1 MYKKL
6 SSHVLSFTSSFS
18 LFFPTSQ
25 PNFWKT
31 HMLFLVLSHFLL
43 NLLNSFYSPY
53 FINMV
58 APHVKCLLFAKSSG
72 HLRFIFWFLG
82 KPHTPGLSATSSPL
96 LDSDEIPFLCYAVN
110 TNPLGSL
117 LSPLFLLYI
126 HQTIS
131 SAALTTINI
140 LKNYVRNFTPLE
152 QISLL
157 LQAYKSNCLL
167 FISSYIFY
175 SLMGYSILKYI

>member
-1 MYKKL
+1 MSFYHLRLKSAVCASAHPSRSSQGSHPSYILSLPPSFLTPSHISSCSNFPHPPPTHMYKKL

-126 HQTIS
+126 H
-131 SAALTTINI
+131 
-140 LKNYVRNFTPLE
+140 
-152 QISLL
+152 
-157 LQAYKSNCLL
+157 
-167 FISSYIFY
+167 
-175 SLMGYSILKYI
+175 